1 MKPLNFL
8 LFLIIVIKSSFA
20 FADEDFITATIKGLL
35 QEKIQDNRIIIEQE
49 YDSKSK
55 FDKIMQMRDKID
67 SIVIDQFN
75 ALNSSY
81 SAKIILS
88 DKSSETITGKYTSY
102 IMVPVAA
109 KYIKFNDVVQ
119 QSDVSALKVRL
130 DNLNKEYATEM
141 QEVVGMQVKQYISA
155 GSMFK
160 ISDISRPNVIKNND
174 PVNIVY
180 TSKSINLKT
189 SGIAMGNGAVGDMVK
204 VKNTTTG
211 TQLLGQI
218 INKNT
223 VQVGGENE

>member
-67 SIVIDQFN
+67 SSVIDQFN